1 MEGYMQVLL
10 NFDSQLEDDMQLAMI
25 GMYRVYLLA
34 LIYIRKKQPLWLNV
48 KVVAFEKFAFH
59 SCGFES

>member
-25 GMYRVYLLA
+25 GKYRVYLLA
-34 LIYIRKKQPLWLNV
+34 LI
-48 KVVAFEKFAFH
+48 
-59 SCGFES
+59 